1 MDTDKQYQ
9 LRVVEE
15 KEVLNEKYDKL
26 NFFMTTEKFKDEI
39 SAAEQKRLRRQL
51 IYMGLYADVL
61 AERIEKFT

>member
-1 MDTDKQYQ
+1 MENYQ
-9 LRVVEE
+9 MRVVEE
-15 KEVLNEKYDKL
+15 KQALDEKYDKL
-26 NFFMTTEKFKDEI
+26 NFFMTGETFKHEI